1 LKKSIILPIIP
12 PFSAKEIILYFVV
25 FFKNELKKDVDFKRL
40 TGVKTT
46 KGKNFVNYAQKSVDN
61 TVWVNI
67 GFTNFTLA
75 KDEKIW

>member
-1 LKKSIILPIIP
+1 
-12 PFSAKEIILYFVV
+12 
-25 FFKNELKKDVDFKRL
+25 LKKDVDFKRL

-46 KGKNFVNYAQKSVDN
+46 KGKNFVNYAQKSASN
-61 TVWVNI
+61 TVCVNI